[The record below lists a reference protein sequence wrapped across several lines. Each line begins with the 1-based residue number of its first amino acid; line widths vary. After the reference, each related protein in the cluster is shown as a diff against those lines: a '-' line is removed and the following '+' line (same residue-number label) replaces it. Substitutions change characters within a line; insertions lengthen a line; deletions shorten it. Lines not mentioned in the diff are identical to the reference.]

1 VILDRSHRSWAVA
14 SAAILA
20 VSVVVYVPYAL
31 GPARPSGGSVLG
43 LIYGSVGFGF
53 MAVVTLLSLRKRFP
67 IWRIGR
73 TQTWMR
79 AHLWLGA
86 LSFPLIL
93 LHAGFLFGHGLTSVL
108 MWLFL
113 AVWTSGIFGAWL
125 QHTAPRR
132 LLRDV
137 PMETIYDEIGH
148 VRAQLLDEA
157 DTVVANACGKLEVIT
172 LVPGLSAGASTHGAA
187 LPAGALAKAGLE
199 TVMRPV
205 NSGADDTGPLRE
217 FYMTEMRSF
226 VQAPSRAHQ
235 LAETDRAAA
244 RFARLRPLVPAAL
257 HPAIQDLE
265 SVCEEERQ
273 LLRQEQ
279 VHGLLHG
286 WLIVHVPLSFAL
298 MALALVHI
306 VMALRF

>member
-1 VILDRSHRSWAVA
+1 
-14 SAAILA
+14 
-20 VSVVVYVPYAL
+20 
-31 GPARPSGGSVLG
+31 
-43 LIYGSVGFGF
+43 
-53 MAVVTLLSLRKRFP
+53 
-67 IWRIGR
+67 
-73 TQTWMR
+73 
-79 AHLWLGA
+79 
-86 LSFPLIL
+86 
-93 LHAGFLFGHGLTSVL
+93 
-108 MWLFL
+108 
-113 AVWTSGIFGAWL
+113 
-125 QHTAPRR
+125 
-132 LLRDV
+132 
-137 PMETIYDEIGH
+137 

-157 DTVVANACGKLEVIT
+157 DTVVANACGKLEMAT
-172 LVPGLSAGASTHGAA
+172 AVPGLGAE
-187 LPAGALAKAGLE
+187 ALAKATASALA

-265 SVCEEERQ
+265 SICEEERQ

-298 MALALVHI
+298 MALAVVHI
-306 VMALRF
+306 IMALRF